1 MFEKAVLQG
10 ELLIVEDLTTY
21 PQRSSIEED
30 ILRSGIRNLVIAP
43 LYYQDE
49 LIGMLKLGSP
59 HPGDLHALNA
69 IKLREVL
76 PLFSMAVQRSM
87 EELNT
92 RLQAIIKEQ
101 CTAIHPAVE
110 WRFRQAALRL
120 VQQRREGAPAEME
133 PIVFEGVYPMY
144 GVSDIRDSSLHRN
157 CAIQEDLADH
167 LRLARDILLLARSFK
182 PLPILD
188 ELAYH
193 IGHYIIRIESAIGSG
208 DEIAVLDFLRRE
220 VEPFFDHLS
229 TFDSEVQEKIQA
241 YWQSLDPNL
250 RTLYRRRKDFEES
263 VTLINE
269 ILSAYLDNEQERAQA
284 MFPHYFEKHKTDGI
298 EYGIYIGV
306 SLAEQKG
313 FDALY
318 LHNLRLWQL
327 LVMCG
332 MVREAEALKDRL
344 RVPLDTAHLI
354 LVQHTPLSIR
364 FRFDE
369 KRFDVDGTYNMRY
382 EIVKKRIDKAL
393 IKGTHERLTQPG
405 KVAIVYSQ
413 PKEAQEYRDYI
424 AYLQASGYVT
434 EEVEEVELEDLQGVP
449 GLKALRIT
457 IDMQHPWP
465 AQGEALATPLTD
477 LHPIA

>member
-1 MFEKAVLQG
+1 M
-10 ELLIVEDLTTY
+10 IIEDLETY
-21 PQRSSIEED
+21 PQRSSIEDD
-30 ILRSGIRNLVIAP
+30 ILHAGVRNLVVAP
-43 LYYQDE
+43 LYYQDA

-59 HPGDLHALNA
+59 HPGDLHAMNA

-76 PLFSMAVQRSM
+76 PLFSMAVQRSI

-110 WRFRQAALRL
+110 WRFQQAALHL
-120 VQQRREGAPAEME
+120 AQQRRDGAPAEME

-144 GVSDIRDSSLHRN
+144 GVSDIRNSSLHRN
-157 CAIQEDLADH
+157 CAIQGDLADH
-167 LRLARDILLLARSFK
+167 LRLARDIILLAHSFK

-193 IGHYIIRIESAIGSG
+193 IGHYITQIESDLGSG
-208 DEIAVLDFLRRE
+208 DEIAVLDFLHRE
-220 VEPFFDHLS
+220 VEPFFEHLS
-229 TFDSEVQEKIQA
+229 TFDTEVRDKIQT
-241 YWQSLDPNL
+241 YWQSLEPHL

-263 VTLINE
+263 VALINE
-269 ILSAYLDNEQERAQA
+269 TLSAYLESEQERAQA
-284 MFPHYFEKHKTDGI
+284 MFPHYFEKHKTDGV
-298 EYGIYIGV
+298 EYGMYIGA
-306 SLAEQKG
+306 SLAEHKD

-318 LHNLRLWQL
+318 LHNLRLWQV

-332 MVREAEALKDRL
+332 LVREAEALKDRL
-344 RVPLDTAHLI
+344 KVPLETAHLL

-393 IKGTHERLTQPG
+393 IKGSRERLTQPG
-405 KVAIVYSQ
+405 KIAIVYSQ
-413 PKEAQEYRDYI
+413 PKEAQEYREYI
-424 AYLQASGYVT
+424 AYLQASGYLT
-434 EEVEEVELEDLQGVP
+434 EDVEEVELEDLQGVP
-449 GLKALRIT
+449 GLKALRVT
-457 IDMQHPWP
+457 VDMQHPWP
-465 AQGEALATPLTD
+465 RPGRTQTLSAADPQLFPEARTRSR
-477 LHPIA
+477 

>member
-1 MFEKAVLQG
+1 
-10 ELLIVEDLTTY
+10 VEDLAAY

-30 ILRSGIRNLVIAP
+30 MLCAGIRNLVIAP
-43 LYYQDE
+43 LYYQDV

-59 HPGDLHALNA
+59 HPGDLHAMNA

-76 PLFSMAVQRSM
+76 PLFSMAVQRSI

-120 VQQRREGAPAEME
+120 TQQRREGTPTEME

-157 CAIQEDLADH
+157 AAIQGDLADH
-167 LRLARDILLLARSFK
+167 LRLAQEILLLAHSFK

-193 IGHYIIRIESAIGSG
+193 VGSYIAQIESALGSG
-208 DEIAVLDFLRRE
+208 DEIAVLEFLHRE
-220 VEPFFDHLS
+220 VEPFFEHIR
-229 TFDSEVQEKIQA
+229 TFDTEVHDKIQT
-241 YWQSLDPNL
+241 YSESLDPHL

-263 VTLINE
+263 VTLLNE
-269 ILSAYLDNEQERAQA
+269 TLSAFLDTEQERAQA
-284 MFPHYFEKHKTDGI
+284 MFPHYFEKHKTDGV
-298 EYGIYIGV
+298 EYGMYIGA
-306 SLAEQKG
+306 SLTEQKK

-327 LVMCG
+327 LVMCR

-344 RVPLDTAHLI
+344 KVPLDTAHLI
-354 LVQHTPLSIR
+354 LVQHSPLSIR

-369 KRFDVDGTYNMRY
+369 KRFDVDGTYNMHY

-393 IKGTHERLTQPG
+393 IKGTLERLTQPG
-405 KVAIVYSQ
+405 KIAIVYSQ
-413 PKEAQEYRDYI
+413 PKEAQEYHDYI
-424 AYLQASGYVT
+424 AYLQACGYLT
-434 EEVEEVELEDLQGVP
+434 AEIEEVEVEDLQGVP
-449 GLKALRIT
+449 GLKALRVT
-457 IDMQHPWP
+457 VDMQHAWPTRGESRALPW
-465 AQGEALATPLTD
+465 TD
-477 LHPIA
+477 FRPVTWVGQHSG